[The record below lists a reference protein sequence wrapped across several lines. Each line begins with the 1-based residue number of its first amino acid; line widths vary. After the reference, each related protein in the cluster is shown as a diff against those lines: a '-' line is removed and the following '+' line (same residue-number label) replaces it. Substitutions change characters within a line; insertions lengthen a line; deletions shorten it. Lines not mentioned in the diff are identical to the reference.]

1 MGKLQT
7 KTLVLS
13 FSCLSSALHLFV
25 CSFSLSFVSNEGVE
39 PRWQLHDY
47 EFSLIHFVRI
57 LLLLTLFPNED
68 KDYLFFHENVKKKK
82 KKERKRKWQSMPRSF
97 VCEEDHVMNIF
108 FIFHR
113 WCLFFLSSI
122 RIFWKFFLC
131 FSSSSFCVSCFFL
144 LTFFSFPFL
153 TFFPSFG
160 LTL

>member
-13 FSCLSSALHLFV
+13 FSCLSCALHLFV

-82 KKERKRKWQSMPRSF
+82 RKKGKENDSPCHVRLFVKRIMSWIFSS
-97 VCEEDHVMNIF
+97 F
-108 FIFHR
+108 FI
-113 WCLFFLSSI
+113 
-122 RIFWKFFLC
+122 
-131 FSSSSFCVSCFFL
+131 VDVCFFYL
-144 LTFFSFPFL
+144 PLGSFGNFSFSFPPLPSVFHVSFFSL
-153 TFFPSFG
+153 SSLFPS
-160 LTL
+160 

>member
-68 KDYLFFHENVKKKK
+68 KDYLFFHENVKKKEK
-82 KKERKRKWQSMPRSF
+82 KGKENDSPCHVRLFVKRIMSWILSSFFIVDVFF
-97 VCEEDHVMNIF
+97 VCFFYLPLGSFGIF
-108 FIFHR
+108 PFLFLLFLLCFMFLSSHFL
-113 WCLFFLSSI
+113 LFFL
-122 RIFWKFFLC
+122 LY
-131 FSSSSFCVSCFFL
+131 V
-144 LTFFSFPFL
+144 FPFL
-153 TFFPSFG
+153 
-160 LTL
+160 